1 MRSLFRCQSSPIDF
15 TSDLGMTQRLNFVPE
30 TMSDLTVTDGNQS
43 EDRRVSLLPSL
54 NSMNSVTS
62 LRNGRPSERSRLNFG
77 IDALLSKRTHSFE
90 ESVAEP
96 LCKSEP
102 LSLVTKL
109 TNVSPVPTSIPTS
122 MPHSTM
128 PLRPLPHP
136 PSFSGMLTQSIL
148 SGLYSVPHSFA
159 TSSLISS
166 HPVHHPRFGP
176 DLFPAFHRHPY
187 AMLHPHL
194 TGVGKRKKSW
204 TRAVFSNLQRKGLE
218 KRFQMQKYITK
229 PDRRQLAASLGL
241 TDAQVKVWFQNRRMK
256 WRHQESKERREQE
269 RQAHANAASSSSNP
283 PGALSSPTLRA
294 SPTIG
299 AESSTDLRP
308 TSEYFSNTHLSS
320 GDSSDDDDDFM
331 VEKQPAVVQST
342 TPHALLASSLNRGP
356 IMTMMKADSTVKR
369 GRSPDLDIK
378 VD

>member
-90 ESVAEP
+90 
-96 LCKSEP
+96 
-102 LSLVTKL
+102 
-109 TNVSPVPTSIPTS
+109 
-122 MPHSTM
+122 
-128 PLRPLPHP
+128 
-136 PSFSGMLTQSIL
+136 
-148 SGLYSVPHSFA
+148 VPHSFA

>member
-15 TSDLGMTQRLNFVPE
+15 TSDLGMIQRLKFIPGI
-30 TMSDLTVTDGNQS
+30 MSELAVNDGNHGD
-43 EDRRVSLLPSL
+43 ERRVSLLSSL
-54 NSMNSVTS
+54 SSMNSVTS
-62 LRNGRPSERSRLNFG
+62 LRNGKPSERSLLSFG
-77 IDALLSKRTHSFE
+77 IDALLSNKSHFLE
-90 ESVAEP
+90 EPMS
-96 LCKSEP
+96 KSEP

-109 TNVSPVPTSIPTS
+109 ASVSPSPPSIPTS
-122 MPHSTM
+122 LPHSTM

-136 PSFSGMLTQSIL
+136 PPFSGMLTQSIL

-166 HPVHHPRFGP
+166 HPVHHTRFGP
-176 DLFPAFHRHPY
+176 ELFPAFHRHPY

-283 PGALSSPTLRA
+283 TGALSGPDLRTSPT
-294 SPTIG
+294 TG

-308 TSEYFSNTHLSS
+308 ASEYFSKTHLSS
-320 GDSSDDDDDFM
+320 GESSEDEDDFM
-331 VEKQPAVVQST
+331 VEKQPIAVQSS
-342 TPHALLASSLNRGP
+342 PHALLASNLNRGQM
-356 IMTMMKADSTVKR
+356 MTMMKADSTVKR
-369 GRSPDLDIK
+369 GRSPDLDIQ

>member
-90 ESVAEP
+90 
-96 LCKSEP
+96 
-102 LSLVTKL
+102 
-109 TNVSPVPTSIPTS
+109 VPTSIPTS

-241 TDAQVKVWFQNRRMK
+241 TDAQV
-256 WRHQESKERREQE
+256 S
-269 RQAHANAASSSSNP
+269 
-283 PGALSSPTLRA
+283 
-294 SPTIG
+294 
-299 AESSTDLRP
+299 
-308 TSEYFSNTHLSS
+308 
-320 GDSSDDDDDFM
+320 
-331 VEKQPAVVQST
+331 
-342 TPHALLASSLNRGP
+342 
-356 IMTMMKADSTVKR
+356 
-369 GRSPDLDIK
+369 
-378 VD
+378 